1 METTVSRRSLVK
13 GAAVAGAVLAGGGCV
28 LAASQGSAL
37 ATDGTDGAGAAA
49 TTATEPRQYGFWINT
64 ANCVGCFN
72 CIDACIKANKTKR
85 GKDRMTY
92 HVIENTAGER
102 RRFLTPC
109 QHCTNPAC
117 LNVCPAGAITKEAGG
132 IVRVNKDRCIG
143 CKYCYQACPFGVPKY
158 TSKGMDKCDCCTE
171 AGVVL
176 GEQTN
181 CAKACKYDA
190 LHYGRIDDLKTL
202 SEKAGKVG
210 VPIDN
215 PTGPNILFS

>member
-1 METTVSRRSLVK
+1 METTVSRRNLIK
-13 GAAVAGAVLAGGGCV
+13 GAAVAGAVLAGGSAVC
-28 LAASQGSAL
+28 AA
-37 ATDGTDGAGAAA
+37 TAGPAAA
-49 TTATEPRQYGFWINT
+49 ADDPSGERQYGFWINT

-72 CIDACIKANKTKR
+72 CIDACIHANKTKR

-92 HVIENTAGER
+92 HVIESASGQR

-117 LNVCPAGAITKEAGG
+117 MNVCPAGAITKEAGG
-132 IVRVNKDRCIG
+132 IVVVNKDRCIG
-143 CKYCYQACPFGVPKY
+143 CKYCFQACPFGVPKY
-158 TSKGMDKCDCCTE
+158 TSKGMDKCDCCTA

-181 CAKACKYDA
+181 CAKACQYDA
-190 LHYGRIDDLKTL
+190 LHYGRIEDLLAL

-210 VPIDN
+210 KPIDN

>member
-1 METTVSRRSLVK
+1 MENTVSRRSLIK
-13 GAAVAGAVLAGGGCV
+13 GAAVAGAVLAGGGVC
-28 LAASQGSAL
+28 LA
-37 ATDGTDGAGAAA
+37 
-49 TTATEPRQYGFWINT
+49 ATEPARAADESASPIQYGFWINT

-72 CIDACIKANKTKR
+72 CIDACIHANKTKR

-92 HVIENTAGER
+92 HVIESASGER

-109 QHCTNPAC
+109 MHCTDPAC
-117 LNVCPAGAITKEAGG
+117 AKVCPAGAITKGEGG
-132 IVRVNKDRCIG
+132 IVSVDKDRCIG
-143 CKYCYQACPFGVPKY
+143 CKYCFQACPFSVPKY
-158 TSKGMDKCDCCTE
+158 TSKGMDKCDCCLTS
-171 AGVVL
+171 GVAV

-190 LHYGRIDDLKTL
+190 LHYGPIETLKTL
-202 SEKAGKVG
+202 SERAGKVG